1 MSIEIKINSNDDF
14 KYVDFSALNY
24 TYNSD
29 DLLINR
35 DESDNRFLI
44 DDRLY
49 VCEEMLRKLTRLVPR
64 LIEDTSDR
72 KTVKIYLDESS
83 EFIEEDKDIRVR
95 TCYIPQIISS
105 YELPT
110 TCFELQNTQ
119 YSSSSTWNGI
129 SEYGL
134 LGRLL
139 LNKLSSIDS
148 CCCYSSLLDNDI
160 IVEDNSFDPDF
171 YSVLSTINSNIS
183 DDIIELSNKI
193 VGVWEYDNEIYTSFK
208 IIPELD
214 KTIIKS
220 AELLLN
226 KIKYKVLPYFYKYSD
241 NKFVTTKLNCKE
253 IRYRNGEIE
262 SEHIS
267 EYRDSIY
274 GLFYYN
280 ESLTIIEDSENED
293 SWIPYKIIN
302 QTSLIDSEYPKIYI
316 TTSFPNTN
324 VKIFI
329 PGYIT
334 CSIGSNIAS
343 TWSDS
348 GYSYYYLIETQTDN
362 NGNINNF
369 ELYEAA
375 QSAIS
380 KMVDFGR
387 VKITELPTYDQNI
400 SIYKDTSQYNYAS
413 INLNDIIILIES

>member
-105 YELPT
+105 YELPS
-110 TCFELQNTQ
+110 TCFELQYTT
-119 YSSSSTWNGI
+119 YSGSNTWNGI
-129 SEYGL
+129 SKYGML
-134 LGRLL
+134 DRLL
-139 LNKLSSIDS
+139 LTKLSSINS

-214 KTIIKS
+214 KTIIKN

-226 KIKYKVLPYFYKYSD
+226 KIKYKVLPYFYNS
-241 NKFVTTKLNCKE
+241 NTKFATAKLNCKE
-253 IRYRNGEIE
+253 TTYRNENFD
-262 SEHIS
+262 SERIH
-267 EYRDSIY
+267 EDSNSAHGI
-274 GLFYYN
+274 FYYQ
-280 ESLTIIEDSENED
+280 ESLQTIEDSENED
-293 SWIPYKIIN
+293 SWIPVKIID

-329 PGYIT
+329 PGYIN
-334 CSIGSNIAS
+334 CSVGSYSANNYS
-343 TWSDS
+343 YSM
-348 GYSYYYLIETQTDN
+348 YSYYYLIETQTDN

-380 KMVDFGR
+380 KMADCGR
-387 VKITELPTYDQNI
+387 VKITQLPTYDQNS
-400 SIYKDTSQYNYAS
+400 SIHEDTYQLHSAS